1 MEPVSTIEPM
11 KTRRL
16 YLFLL
21 GQINNGQLGAGA
33 RLPSEPAL
41 AQEHKVS
48 RVTVRRAL
56 DQLQSEGL
64 LQRMPGIGT
73 FVKDRPIVQPIKAN
87 LVDMLA
93 HLVEMGR
100 DTAVR
105 LLSFAYVEPPP
116 TVAKALRLEPGEQT
130 QRSIRVRSSED
141 GPFSYLTTYV
151 PKSIG
156 SRYSEVDL
164 AATPMLELLERSGV
178 VVEGASQTITAT
190 LADPEVAKEL
200 DVGIGSPLI
209 SLARVIYSNA
219 GEGVEYLHGLYRP
232 DRYSLHVD
240 LVHAREGRK
249 SVWRANGRAS
259 KKN

>member
-1 MEPVSTIEPM
+1 M

-21 GQINNGQLGAGA
+21 DQINSGLLGPGA

-41 AQEHKVS
+41 AVEHKIS

-56 DQLQSEGL
+56 DQLRSEGL
-64 LQRMPGIGT
+64 VQRQPGIGT
-73 FVKDRPIVQPIKAN
+73 FVRDRPIVQPMKAN
-87 LVDMLA
+87 LVDMLT

-105 LLSFAYVEPPP
+105 LLSFSYVEPPID
-116 TVAKALRLEPGEQT
+116 VATALHLAPGEQT
-130 QRSIRVRSSED
+130 QRSVRVRSSED

-151 PKSIG
+151 PKEIG

-164 AATPMLELLERSGV
+164 AATPLLKLLEQSGV
-178 VVEGASQTITAT
+178 VVEEAVQTITAT
-190 LADPEVAKEL
+190 LADPEVAREL

-209 SLARVIYSNA
+209 SLTRVIYSRS

-232 DRYSLHVD
+232 DRYSLHIN
-240 LVHAREGRK
+240 LVHTRDGREQ
-249 SVWRANGRAS
+249 VWKAHGRAHKEAS
-259 KKN
+259 TAT